1 VRATTKAKPV
11 KLTPAQAAEVRSLM
25 VDEGYTRA
33 EAVAWVLNMP
43 AEDAAWVAS

>member
-1 VRATTKAKPV
+1 VSAKAKPA
-11 KLTPAQAAEVRSLM
+11 KLTKEQAAEVRSLM

-43 AEDAAWVAS
+43 AVDAAWVAS